1 MTSVKQSEEVVAQLR
16 QLIES
21 FDNLTLAAFE
31 KAVLTAKSFVIG
43 LALTQRRITVEEGAI
58 AGRLEVLHQIDRW
71 GEVEDS
77 HDLDRE
83 EMKRQLGSVTCVL
96 LKQ

>member
-1 MTSVKQSEEVVAQLR
+1 MTSVKQSDEVVAKLR
-16 QLIES
+16 QMVES
-21 FDNLTLAAFE
+21 FDDLTLAAFE

-43 LALTQRRITVEEGAI
+43 LALTHRRITVEQAAI

-77 HDLDRE
+77 E
-83 EMKRQLGSVTCVL
+83 CFC
-96 LKQ
+96 